1 MASTQGAWQH
11 AAVRDVA
18 VVRETT
24 GRVGA
29 RLDRLPAT
37 RSVWLTVVLLST
49 GGFFEFYELFSTA
62 YIAPGIIRS
71 GVLHATTTGFFSF
84 DGLASFIA
92 AAFAGLLIGTLL
104 FGTVADR
111 LGRRAVFTFALLWY
125 TVSAAIMAFQHSA
138 AGLNFWRLMVGIGLG
153 VELVTIDSYL
163 GEIVPRQ
170 VRGRAFALNQLI
182 TYLAVPVIACLSWQL
197 VPRAPF
203 GVDGWRWVVLAGSVG
218 ALVIWAIRRRLPES
232 PRWLAAH
239 GRQEEAEAVL
249 ATIEARVAREAGGPL
264 PEPEAA
270 EGERVEEGRFREVFS
285 PAYRSRTL
293 MLCLFHLFQTVGLYG
308 FSNWVPTFL
317 IHRGVEVAASLGYT
331 LGMALVMPLGPLLA
345 MAYGDR
351 FERKWQIVVSSLFVA
366 GAGLCFAQAREPL
379 MIVLTGAC
387 VTLGATTLSYGF
399 HAYQS
404 ELYPTR
410 IRARAVGFVYSWS
423 RLSGIFSG
431 FLVAWALGHGGVGA
445 ALWLIASCMLVCA
458 LVISLLGPVT
468 KGRSLESL
476 AR

>member
-1 MASTQGAWQH
+1 MASTQGALRY
-11 AAVRDVA
+11 AAAHDLAAEQER
-18 VVRETT
+18 T

-37 RSVWLTVVLLST
+37 RSVWWTVVLLST

-62 YIAPGIIRS
+62 YIAPGIIHS
-71 GVLHATTTGFFSF
+71 GVLRATTSGFFSF

-138 AGLNFWRLMVGIGLG
+138 AGLNFWRLMVGVGLG

-163 GEIVPRQ
+163 GEIVPRR

-197 VPRAPF
+197 VPRTPF
-203 GVDGWRWVVLAGSVG
+203 GLDGWRWVVLSGSVG
-218 ALVIWAIRRRLPES
+218 ALFIWVIRRRLPES

-239 GRQEEAEAVL
+239 GRHEEAEAVL
-249 ATIEARVAREAGGPL
+249 AAFEARVAREAGGAL
-264 PEPEAA
+264 PEPEVT
-270 EGERVEEGRFREVFS
+270 EGERVEAGRFGEVFS
-285 PAYRSRTL
+285 PTYRPRTL
-293 MLCLFHLFQTVGLYG
+293 MLCVFHLFQAVGLYG

-331 LGMALVMPLGPLLA
+331 LGMTLVMPLGPLLA

-379 MIVLTGAC
+379 MIVLAGAC

-431 FLVAWALGHGGVGA
+431 FLVAWALGHGGVAA
-445 ALWLIASCMLVCA
+445 ALWLIASCMIIDA
-458 LVISLLGPVT
+458 AVIALLGPAT

-476 AR
+476 AQ